1 MARTI
6 VAQVI
11 SFISGHTLQ
20 ARLRPGSQ
28 PDLGAW
34 LFQEHLTPDNP
45 FLGSTLFLKTPLVGI
60 GAPAKLVLPRVAE
73 ILGTELL
80 IPDHFEVANAIGAV
94 AGSVTVTQEAWIYP
108 QMRGRHVG
116 GYFVQAASSR
126 SRFPRLEQA
135 RQFAKE
141 QCRQQALA
149 QAQQSGVE
157 QAQVDYVWI
166 EDGAESHRLLVQV
179 SGAPSLG

>member
-1 MARTI
+1 
-6 VAQVI
+6 
-11 SFISGHTLQ
+11 
-20 ARLRPGSQ
+20 
-28 PDLGAW
+28 
-34 LFQEHLTPDNP
+34 LTPDNP

-116 GYFVQAASSR
+116 GYYVQAASSR